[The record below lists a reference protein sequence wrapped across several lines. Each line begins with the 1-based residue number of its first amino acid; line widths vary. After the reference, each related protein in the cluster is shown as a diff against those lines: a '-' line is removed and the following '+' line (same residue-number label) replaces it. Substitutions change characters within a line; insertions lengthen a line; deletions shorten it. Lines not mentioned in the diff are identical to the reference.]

1 MPARNFFAF
10 IVLAALAMV
19 ATTGARAEALKA
31 AVFDAVFVNSSPQET
46 TPEETAR
53 IAALTAHLKE
63 ALEKSGQYHV
73 IDLASVKSQVDSVKD
88 IHDCNGCEADIAKAA
103 GCSVG
108 AVYFRFKDKDAL
120 FFAIAESFAE
130 DARAR
135 AAGLFGSAEQPP
147 ATMIREFVRRTATN
161 YRAHKGLFRAIVER
175 GFDHPL
181 AMKTMMGF
189 RDEMA
194 EALERSLRARIKGRR
209 ANDLPLAVRVAT
221 QMIYGFFLTGVL
233 NTQAP
238 TRIDDAR
245 AVEEAASA
253 VIAYFDAKGLL
264 A

>member
-1 MPARNFFAF
+1 MTRAKPIPEAAERVVERWALPARQDRSR
-10 IVLAALAMV
+10 ALRTRV
-19 ATTGARAEALKA
+19 LKA
-31 AVFDAVFVNSSPQET
+31 AEAAFA
-46 TPEETAR
+46 EEGYDGAR
-53 IAALTAHLKE
+53 I
-63 ALEKSGQYHV
+63 
-73 IDLASVKSQVDSVKD
+73 
-88 IHDCNGCEADIAKAA
+88 ADIAKAA

>member
-103 GCSVG
+103 GAQV
-108 AVYFRFKDKDAL
+108 AVVAWVQKVSNL
-120 FFAIAESFAE
+120 I
-130 DARAR
+130 
-135 AAGLFGSAEQPP
+135 LNIN
-147 ATMIREFVRRTATN
+147 IRIVDTATG
-161 YRAHKGLFRAIVER
+161 A
-175 GFDHPL
+175 P
-181 AMKTMMGF
+181 
-189 RDEMA
+189 
-194 EALERSLRARIKGRR
+194 IKGGSVYIRGNDEVSWSRGLKYLLEEHVFNGRR
-209 ANDLPLAVRVAT
+209 
-221 QMIYGFFLTGVL
+221 
-233 NTQAP
+233 
-238 TRIDDAR
+238 
-245 AVEEAASA
+245 
-253 VIAYFDAKGLL
+253 
-264 A
+264 